1 MYSGY
6 GIAFEWA
13 GLCCFGNYFV
23 RNVVIFSAGNSSSS
37 HKDNRE
43 ITFLGEG
50 LTENLNGIYRTYIN
64 LVLIFIKKI
73 QKFCLSLHCNHDNRY
88 FFINGKEIY
97 KFKADNK
104 NVIFPSQFCL
114 VSISN
119 KFAHPGTR
127 EVSFKVNVY
136 DFSVN
141 NNAINKSY
149 IFNVHKYLVVRSK
162 TK

>member
-1 MYSGY
+1 M
-6 GIAFEWA
+6 
-13 GLCCFGNYFV
+13 CCFGNYFV
-23 RNVVIFSAGNSSSS
+23 RNVVIFSVGNSSSS

-50 LTENLNGIYRTYIN
+50 PTENLNGSYRTNIN

-104 NVIFPSQFCL
+104 NVIFPSQF
-114 VSISN
+114 V
-119 KFAHPGTR
+119 
-127 EVSFKVNVY
+127 
-136 DFSVN
+136 
-141 NNAINKSY
+141 
-149 IFNVHKYLVVRSK
+149 
-162 TK
+162 